1 MGRAQGFTRPARDA
15 ARVLG
20 LQVAQ
25 ARRERRW
32 TAGELAE
39 RANISAVTLRKVER
53 GDPTVALGTALDVA
67 VLVGVPL
74 FGADPADPSEL
85 GRIAA
90 RERDRLALLPERVRV
105 SQREPDDDF

>member
-1 MGRAQGFTRPARDA
+1 MLGQARGYTRQARDA

-32 TAGELAE
+32 TAGELAA

-53 GDPTVALGTALDVA
+53 GDPTVALGTALEVA

-74 FGADPADPSEL
+74 FGADPSEL

-90 RERDRLALLPERVRV
+90 REHDRLALLPERVRV
-105 SQREPDDDF
+105 GQREPDDDF

>member
-1 MGRAQGFTRPARDA
+1 MGQVQGFTRQARDA

-32 TAGELAE
+32 TAGGLAE
-39 RANISAVTLRKVER
+39 RANISPVTLRKVER
-53 GDPTVALGTALDVA
+53 GDPTVALGTALEVA
-67 VLVGVPL
+67 ALVGVQL
-74 FGADPADPSEL
+74 FGADPSEL
-85 GRIAA
+85 GGIAA

-105 SQREPDDDF
+105 AQREPDDDF